1 MALRRMISKKI
12 VDTDRFHTRL
22 SQEARLAYYECVMNA
37 DDDGFVDNS
46 LSICNINQINYQ
58 VIEELIV
65 QNYLIKINE
74 VVLIVDWLLQNKIAK
89 DRYTPTIY
97 IDEMKMV
104 EEIDGRYILIKSN
117 DGSQRSS
124 MGTPDDIDNIVSFN

>member
-1 MALRRMISKKI
+1 
-12 VDTDRFHTRL
+12 
-22 SQEARLAYYECVMNA
+22 MNA

-104 EEIDGRYILIKSN
+104 EEIDGRYRLIKSN